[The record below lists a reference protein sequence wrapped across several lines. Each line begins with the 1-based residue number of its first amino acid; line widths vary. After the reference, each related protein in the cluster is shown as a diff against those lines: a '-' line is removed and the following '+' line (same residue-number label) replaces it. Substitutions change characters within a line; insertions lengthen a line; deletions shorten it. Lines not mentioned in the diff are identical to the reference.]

1 MSRAVRLSVIFYVPM
16 LAGGFFL
23 RPPGVLRVEQ
33 WERFGWGLA
42 MAAGASAAVIAL
54 SRWTGR
60 HSGWGRALRNEFRAV
75 LGPLNSTE
83 ILWLALLSAFGEE
96 ILFRGIVQSWA
107 GLWAAAALFAA
118 FHFPYRRAMLP
129 WTAFALAMGIG
140 LGLLTEW
147 AGSLWPAIWVHFCVN
162 YFNLHDIA
170 GDGAE
175 EPAPLGRG

>member
-1 MSRAVRLSVIFYVPM
+1 
-16 LAGGFFL
+16 
-23 RPPGVLRVEQ
+23 
-33 WERFGWGLA
+33 
-42 MAAGASAAVIAL
+42 
-54 SRWTGR
+54 
-60 HSGWGRALRNEFRAV
+60 
-75 LGPLNSTE
+75 
-83 ILWLALLSAFGEE
+83 
-96 ILFRGIVQSWA
+96 
-107 GLWAAAALFAA
+107 LWAAAALFAA

-140 LGLLTEW
+140 LGWLTEW